1 MKSKTKI
8 APILLILIMSL
19 GIMMKTSAQVKR
31 KLQPADY
38 KLWSTLYPGALSNDG
53 KWVSYTLNYTDKK
66 DTLFLKNA
74 ITNFTYTFPAG
85 MNAAITIDNKWF
97 GCKIADTLK
106 LLNLET
112 GKRQSF
118 LKTSKYLFAGQGRYV
133 IGVKNTGKKQ
143 SLWIKDLKSDMSY
156 TIQNAN
162 EFSLSPD
169 KGLLAVVTQIKN
181 STTVK
186 VFALRDSLQEQEIIA
201 TTANTFMGF
210 AWDKTGK
217 GLAFFEEIRNNEDLL
232 KEHKIYY
239 CTGFEKTIIL
249 KTPPSPYLD
258 SLTKTSYIPLSRL
271 FISADNERIFFDI
284 KSRKNG
290 NENST
295 EQSDVQIWNTD
306 DATVPP
312 QHSPYEE
319 ATCSVWLINSGK
331 LKKVED
337 AQFTNMVPTGD
348 QKNALVF
355 RMNQYLPRYKYGGEY
370 IDVYIKN
377 LLTGE
382 QQLVVKKQ
390 LMDKGVTTVSPGGKY
405 VCYFKDNNWW
415 TYNIA
420 SQQHTCLTA
429 SLNIPFYDLQHDESG
444 IPPAYGNPGWSA
456 NDQYLIVYDEYD
468 IWLLSPDGT
477 TKKKITD
484 GRNKKVR
491 YRIAEEGNAYNY
503 KEDTFYFLTQTFN
516 LFGSMLLHTI
526 NTESLEEGF
535 SVWSNGNVKTLVEKN
550 KKMIF
555 VEKSQDNKNYLLLEQ
570 SFETSPA
577 LVLINSRAQEKII
590 VRNNE
595 QQKNFYWGKSELIKY
610 KTPEGKE
617 LKGALFYPANY
628 QSGIKYPMIVH
639 IYSRRSGEVHEYVE
653 PSFQSG
659 NGLNITNFTAEG
671 YFVLLPDIAYTINE
685 PGDSALK
692 CVKAAV
698 EKVMDGGSVDREKI
712 GLMGHSFGGYETA
725 YIITQTNMFKA
736 AVAGAPVTDIV
747 SAYLM
752 VDGNGQS
759 NIWRY
764 EDQQFRI
771 KSPFYTNDF
780 MKNSPIAQVEKIST
794 PVLLWTGEDD
804 HMVNPTNSTK
814 LQIALW
820 RLGKKSRL
828 LVYPKE
834 DHVLANPTNKK
845 NLYFEIKGWFD
856 LYLKK
861 IQ

>member
-19 GIMMKTSAQVKR
+19 GIMVKTSAQLKR

-38 KLWSTLYPGALSNDG
+38 KLWSIIYPGTLSNDG

-74 ITNFTYTFPAG
+74 ITNFTYTFPEG
-85 MNAAITIDNKWF
+85 MNAEITKDNKWF

-112 GKRQSF
+112 GKRQNF
-118 LKTSKYLFAGQGRYV
+118 PKTSSYLFAGQGRYV
-133 IGVKNTGKKQ
+133 IGVQNTDKKQ
-143 SLWIKDLKSDMSY
+143 SLWIKDLKSDKSFI
-156 TIQNAN
+156 IQNVN
-162 EFSLSPD
+162 EFNLSPD
-169 KGLLAVVTQIKN
+169 TGVLAVVIQKKN
-181 STTVK
+181 SAAVK
-186 VFALRDSLQEQEIIA
+186 LYTLKNSLQQQII
-201 TTANTFMGF
+201 TSSTNTFMGL
-210 AWDKTGK
+210 AWDEKGK
-217 GLAFFEEIRNNEDLL
+217 GFAFFEEIHNNESPL
-232 KEHKIYY
+232 KDHKLYY
-239 CTGFEKTIIL
+239 CTGFSKTIIL
-249 KTPPSPYLD
+249 KTPPSQYLD
-258 SLTKTSYIPLSRL
+258 SLTKTSYIPFSRL

-290 NENST
+290 NENLT
-295 EQSDVQIWNTD
+295 EHSDVQIWNTD

-312 QHSPYEE
+312 QHQLHKE
-319 ATCSVWLINSGK
+319 ATCSVWLINSGE

-337 AQFTNMVPTGD
+337 DQFTNIVPTGD

-355 RMNQYLPRYKYGGEY
+355 RMEEYLPRYKYGGEY

-377 LLTGE
+377 LFTGE

-429 SLNIPFYDLQHDESG
+429 SLNLPFYDLQHDESG

-484 GRNKKVR
+484 GRKNKLTF
-491 YRIAEEGNAYNY
+491 RIANEGNTYNY
-503 KEDTFYFLTQTFN
+503 KEDTFFFLTQTFN
-516 LFGSMLLHTI
+516 LDASMLLHTI

-535 SVWSNGNVKTLVEKN
+535 SVWSNGNIKTLVQKN

-555 VEKSQDNKNYLLLEQ
+555 VEKSQDNKNYLFLEK
-570 SFETSPA
+570 SFEASPA
-577 LVLINSRAQEKII
+577 LVLINNRAQEKII
-590 VRNNE
+590 TKTNE

-610 KTPEGKE
+610 KTPEGIE

-628 QSGIKYPMIVH
+628 QYGIKYPMIVH
-639 IYSRRSGEVHEYVE
+639 IYSRRSRELHEYVE

-659 NGLNITNFTAEG
+659 NGLNIANFTTEG

-698 EKVMDGGSVDREKI
+698 EKVIGGDNVDREKI

-752 VDGNGQS
+752 VDGNEQS

-771 KSPFYTNDF
+771 KSPFFTNDF
-780 MKNSPIAQVEKIST
+780 VKNSPISQVEKIST

-828 LVYPKE
+828 LIYPKE
-834 DHVLANPTNKK
+834 DHVLTNPKNKE
-845 NLYFEIKGWFD
+845 NLYFEIKEWFD

-861 IQ
+861 VQ

>member
-1 MKSKTKI
+1 MKSKTKT

-19 GIMMKTSAQVKR
+19 GIMVKTSAQLKR

-38 KLWSTLYPGALSNDG
+38 KLWSIIYPGTLSNDG

-85 MNAAITIDNKWF
+85 MNAEITKDNKWF

-118 LKTSKYLFAGQGRYV
+118 PKTSSYLFAGQGRYV
-133 IGVKNTGKKQ
+133 IGVQNTDKKQ
-143 SLWIKDLKSDMSY
+143 SLWIKDLKSDKSFI
-156 TIQNAN
+156 IQNVN
-162 EFSLSPD
+162 EFNLSPD
-169 KGLLAVVTQIKN
+169 TGVLAVVIQKKN
-181 STTVK
+181 SAAVK
-186 VFALRDSLQEQEIIA
+186 LYTLKNSLQQQIIA
-201 TTANTFMGF
+201 SSTNTFMGL
-210 AWDKTGK
+210 AWDEKGK
-217 GLAFFEEIRNNEDLL
+217 GFAFFEEIHNNESPL
-232 KEHKIYY
+232 KDHKLYY
-239 CTGFEKTIIL
+239 CTGFSKTIIL
-249 KTPPSPYLD
+249 KTPPSQYLD

-290 NENST
+290 NENLT
-295 EQSDVQIWNTD
+295 EHSDVQIWKTD

-312 QHSPYEE
+312 QHQLHEE
-319 ATCSVWLINSGK
+319 ATCSVWLINSGE

-337 AQFTNMVPTGD
+337 DHFTNLVPTGD

-355 RMNQYLPRYKYGGEY
+355 RMEEYLPRYKYGGEY

-377 LLTGE
+377 LFTGE

-429 SLNIPFYDLQHDESG
+429 SLNLPFYDLQHDESG

-456 NDQYLIVYDEYD
+456 NDEYLIVYDEYD
-468 IWLLSPDGT
+468 IWLLSPDGI

-484 GRNKKVR
+484 GRKNKLTF
-491 YRIAEEGNAYNY
+491 RIANEGNTYNY
-503 KEDTFYFLTQTFN
+503 KEDTFFFLTQTFN
-516 LFGSMLLHTI
+516 LDASMLLHTI
-526 NTESLEEGF
+526 NMESLEEGF
-535 SVWSNGNVKTLVEKN
+535 CVWSNGNIKTLVQKN

-555 VEKSQDNKNYLLLEQ
+555 VAKSQDNKNYLFLEK
-570 SFETSPA
+570 SFEASPA
-577 LVLINSRAQEKII
+577 LVLINNRAQEKII
-590 VRNNE
+590 TKTNE

-628 QSGIKYPMIVH
+628 QYGIKYPMIVH
-639 IYSRRSGEVHEYVE
+639 IYSRRSRELHEYVE

-659 NGLNITNFTAEG
+659 NGLNIANFTTEG

-698 EKVMDGGSVDREKI
+698 EKVIGGGNVDREKI

-752 VDGNGQS
+752 VDGNEQS

-771 KSPFYTNDF
+771 KSPFFTNDF
-780 MKNSPIAQVEKIST
+780 VKNSPISQVEKIST

-804 HMVNPTNSTK
+804 QMVNPTNSTK

-828 LVYPKE
+828 LIYPKE
-834 DHVLANPTNKK
+834 DHVLTNPKNKE

-861 IQ
+861 VQ

>member
-8 APILLILIMSL
+8 APISLILIMSL
-19 GIMMKTSAQVKR
+19 GIMVKTSAQVKR

-118 LKTSKYLFAGQGRYV
+118 LKTSKYLFASQGRYV

-143 SLWIKDLKSDMSY
+143 SLWIKDLKSDKSY

-169 KGLLAVVTQIKN
+169 TGLLAVVTLIKN

-312 QHSPYEE
+312 QHAPFEE
-319 ATCSVWLINSGK
+319 AKCSVWLINSGK

-355 RMNQYLPRYKYGGEY
+355 RIDQYLPRYKYGGEY

-429 SLNIPFYDLQHDESG
+429 SLNITFYDLQHDESG

-468 IWLLSPDGT
+468 IWLLSPDGA

-484 GRNKKVR
+484 GRKNKVR

-610 KTPEGKE
+610 KTPDGKE

-780 MKNSPIAQVEKIST
+780 IKNSPIAQVEKIST